1 MKKIA
6 GSLVAS
12 LVASLILGAVSFAAP
27 KEQTFTG
34 EIMDSQCAKNGSH
47 EMMLK
52 KEGMGDKDPNDPMAK
67 KMCTQNCVKMGGKYV
82 LFDSAHKKV
91 YQLDDQTKP
100 EQFAGAPVKVKGTLD
115 KSTQTIHVSEI
126 QPGS

>member
-1 MKKIA
+1 MKKAA
-6 GSLVAS
+6 GSLLAVFV
-12 LVASLILGAVSFAAP
+12 LVALSSAAP
-27 KEQTFTG
+27 KQKTFTG
-34 EIMDSQCAKNGSH
+34 EIMDSQCAKMGSH

-52 KEGMGDKDPNDPMAK
+52 KEGMGDKNLNEPIAK

-82 LFDSAHKKV
+82 LFDSANKKV
-91 YQLDDQTKP
+91 YQLDDQTRP

-115 KSTQTIHVSEI
+115 KSTQTIHVSDI

>member
-1 MKKIA
+1 MKKAA
-6 GSLVAS
+6 GSLLAVFV
-12 LVASLILGAVSFAAP
+12 LVALSPAAP
-27 KEQTFTG
+27 KQKTFTG
-34 EIMDSQCAKNGSH
+34 EIMDSQCAKMGSH

-52 KEGMGDKDPNDPMAK
+52 KEGMGDKNLNEPIAK

-82 LFDSAHKKV
+82 LFDSANKKV
-91 YQLDDQTKP
+91 YQLDDQTRP

-115 KSTQTIHVSEI
+115 KSTQTIHVSDI